1 MLNTT
6 EKAVFMAKMSSK
18 WIELGD
24 ISTKDRDAI
33 LQEMIELGMVKEV
46 KTTMVDDD
54 GSEEEYTYYRANVNF
69 AFLSKTDTDTDNLIE
84 TELED
89 GQEFK
94 LAEGANL
101 LVDKIYKVR
110 VHHAINTGI

>member
-6 EKAVFMAKMSSK
+6 EKAVFMAKMSGK
-18 WIELGD
+18 WIELGNLAD
-24 ISTKDRDAI
+24 ADRNAA
-33 LQEMIELGMVKEV
+33 LQEMIELGIVKEV

-54 GSEEEYTYYRANVNF
+54 GSEEEYIYYRANVNF
-69 AFLSKTDTDTDNLIE
+69 AFVTENDNGNIFE

-94 LAEGANL
+94 LVDDSHL
-101 LVDKIYKVR
+101 VVDKIYKVR
-110 VHHAINTGI
+110 MHRAINTGV